1 MFTDFYNSVMS
12 PDFIQGYAILFVTSF
27 LVCMLIAKFNP
38 EQILKRRAAS
48 DLAAVQRAHSRPV
61 SRIGGL
67 SFFIG
72 VLLLFPLSE
81 LFELNT
87 GNLVNFTCALLPI
100 FVIGMSEDL
109 GFYMS
114 PLRRVVAICVS
125 GALMVFFFRQWV
137 DSVGIPGLDALLSI
151 SAIGIAFTVFAAAGV
166 ANAFNLIDGLN
177 GLSSFVTLS
186 TALALSL
193 VATQADHPD
202 LGMLFVIMLSIVA
215 GFFVVNYPFG
225 KLFLGD
231 GGAYMLG
238 HALVWPAIS
247 LTNFDKDISAFAIL
261 LIFFWPVADTLL
273 TIWRRKALGTPH
285 HRPDRLH
292 FHHLVMRFLE
302 IKHFGKSK
310 RGLTNPL
317 ATLII
322 MPLVMFPQ
330 LLGVLF
336 AYNHLMAMLS
346 TVFVSVLY
354 IVTYLAGIKMAKRR
368 G

>member
-1 MFTDFYNSVMS
+1 MLTDFCNLVIS
-12 PDFIQGYAILFVTSF
+12 PDFIQGYVILFVASF
-27 LVCMLIAKFNP
+27 FVCMLITKFNP
-38 EQILKRRAAS
+38 EQFLKRRSAS
-48 DLAAVQRAHSRPV
+48 DLVAVQRAHSKPV

-67 SFFIG
+67 SFFVG

-81 LFELNT
+81 LLDLNIGDLVKFT
-87 GNLVNFTCALLPI
+87 GALLPI

-109 GFYMS
+109 GFHMS
-114 PLRRVVAICVS
+114 PLRRVAAICVS
-125 GALMVFFFRQWV
+125 GTLMIFFFGQWV
-137 DSVGIPGLDALLSI
+137 DGVGIPGLDALLSI

-186 TALALSL
+186 TALALSI
-193 VATQADHPD
+193 VATLANHPD
-202 LGMLFVIMLSIVA
+202 LGMFFVIVFSIVA

-238 HALVWPAIS
+238 HTLVWPAIS
-247 LTNFDKDISAFAIL
+247 LTNFDKNISAFAIL

-302 IKHFGKSK
+302 IKYFGRSK

-322 MPLVMFPQ
+322 MPLVVFPQ
-330 LLGVLF
+330 FLGVLF
-336 AYNHLMAMLS
+336 TYNHSMAMLS
-346 TVFVSVLY
+346 TAFVSVLY
-354 IVTYLAGIKMAKRR
+354 IITYLVGIKMAKRR
-368 G
+368 V